1 LDVSFFALTSS
12 SFIANAT
19 PVWNNVYGFNYTPMQ
34 KVALAEPLVDI
45 VELKAVVTKPCL
57 AYTID
62 LYTVKV
68 EDLAFSVP
76 FQLEVERNDY
86 IHAFISWFDID
97 FSACHKPL
105 KFSTGPHAKYTHW
118 KQTVFYISDYLICNK
133 GETIRGQLSSKPT
146 VQNPRDLDV
155 RLEYQFEAQDPKRS
169 KGEVLTYRMC

>member
-1 LDVSFFALTSS
+1 
-12 SFIANAT
+12 
-19 PVWNNVYGFNYTPMQ
+19 MQ

-45 VELKAVVTKPCL
+45 VELKAVVTKPSL
-57 AYTID
+57 AYSID

-86 IHAFISWFDID
+86 IHAFISWFDIE

-155 RLEYQFEAQDPKRS
+155 TIQYQFEAQDPKRS
-169 KGEVLTYRMC
+169 KGEVLTYKMC